1 MRIGRTLPPAAAPI
15 YLRDIISGLKGL
27 IREQKAI
34 ERFRSEL
41 KNYFGVNHCFLFSS
55 GKAAL
60 AFTLLA
66 LKEMTP
72 ERDKVV
78 LPAYVCYSVPSAIVQ
93 AGLKVVPCDMEPN
106 TLEMDL
112 EKLSPLLRETTLC
125 VIVPHLFGLPA
136 RMSEITRQSHEK
148 GIAVIEDAAQAMGK
162 TYNGKML
169 GTQGD
174 VGFFSLGRGK
184 TLSTVEGGI
193 LVVNDPMISSRLR
206 QKMPHLDSY
215 NSMEKAALLIK
226 ALLIYL
232 FSRPNLYWFPKLLFF
247 LRLGDTIFD
256 PKFPIKKM
264 SGVQAGLARNWK
276 IKLKLFNNQ
285 RKQRTQRLVNEL
297 SNNASMF
304 LFQQNGPMSACLRL
318 PLFIKEAKDKER
330 ILSESEKRGLGIMFT
345 YPDSIDGIPEIANML
360 NPCGYQEQP
369 NNPTNLSYPEAIRM
383 ARHVLTLPVHPLVCE
398 QDIQKIIRLFTQM
411 EHGPST

>member
-1 MRIGRTLPPAAAPI
+1 MRIGRTLPQAATPI

-27 IREQKAI
+27 IREHKEI

-78 LPAYVCYSVPSAIVQ
+78 MPAYVYYSVPLAVVRV
-93 AGLKVVPCDMEPN
+93 GLKVVPCDLRPH

-112 EKLSPLLRETTLC
+112 EKLSPLLTKTTLC

-136 RMSEITRQSHEK
+136 RMSEIVKKCHEK
-148 GIAVIEDAAQAMGK
+148 DIIVVEDAAQAIGIK
-162 TYNGKML
+162 YNGKML

-174 VGFFSLGRGK
+174 IGFFSLGRGK

-193 LVVNDPMISSRLR
+193 LITNDDSIGRLL
-206 QKMPHLDSY
+206 QSKLSLLDSY
-215 NSMEKAALLIK
+215 KTIEKVILLIK
-226 ALLIYL
+226 VILLFL
-232 FSRPNLYWFPKLLFF
+232 FTRPNLYWLPRMLPF
-247 LRLGDTIFD
+247 LRLSETFFD

-264 SGVQAGLARNWK
+264 SGVQAGLAGNWRS
-276 IKLKLFNNQ
+276 KLTHFNNQ
-285 RKQRTQRLVNEL
+285 RKQHTQRFVKGL
-297 SNNASMF
+297 SSNAFTSF
-304 LFQQNGPMSACLRL
+304 FRDNGFVPACLRF
-318 PLFIKEAKDKER
+318 PLVVEKIEDKKR
-330 ILSESEKRGLGIMFT
+330 ILSESEKKGLGIMFT
-345 YPDSIDGIPEIANML
+345 YPDSIDGIPELANML
-360 NPCGYQEQP
+360 NQCSYQEQSNEP
-369 NNPTNLSYPEAIRM
+369 KQLNKLNKPKGLAKS
-383 ARHVLTLPVHPLVCE
+383 L
-398 QDIQKIIRLFTQM
+398 DISIGMPALFAKPCCISILA
-411 EHGPST
+411 HFFAKNRST